1 MDVLIKAEALSFEYA
16 IKKHG
21 AGFLK
26 SVLSGE
32 REMFSAVK
40 DMNFSIKEG
49 EAVTLAGPGGAGKST
64 LIKMM
69 LGILA
74 PVSGTLSVMGADP
87 FKKRRENALK
97 TGVVFGFR
105 SQLWWDLPLCD
116 SFTLLGKIYRV
127 PDGVRRQNLEY
138 AKEHLGIG
146 DLWNQP
152 VRQLSPS
159 QRMVAEIGAAVQH
172 GPRLLVLDEPLAR
185 IDAAA
190 RRQILEFI
198 KALCSERGTAVIM
211 STREMK
217 DAEDSAARVLL
228 IDGGAIV
235 ADSPAEALRQRCRGR
250 KTIKIGL
257 KAPLAEFSAE
267 GADGYPASGGMTW
280 NFEIARGG
288 MTMGRLIDEISGK
301 AEIASV
307 TVEEERIEDIINDIY
322 ISGLDGAADS

>member
-1 MDVLIKAEALSFEYA
+1 MGALIEAEGLSFAYA

-21 AGFLK
+21 AGFLE
-26 SVLSGE
+26 SVFSG
-32 REMFSAVK
+32 RPEMFSAVK

-49 EAVTLAGPGGAGKST
+49 ELVTLAGPGGAGKST
-64 LIKMM
+64 LIKMI

-74 PVSGTLSVMGADP
+74 PVSGKLSVMGADP

-105 SQLWWDLPLCD
+105 SQLWWDLPLGD

-127 PDGVRRQNLEY
+127 PEDVRLRNIEY
-138 AKEHLGIG
+138 AKEHLDIG

-152 VRQLSPS
+152 VRQLRPG
-159 QRMVAEIGAAVQH
+159 QRMAAEVGAAIQH
-172 GPRLLVLDEPLAR
+172 GPKLLVLDEPLAR
-185 IDAAA
+185 LDAAA

-198 KALCSERGTAVIM
+198 KRLCRERGTAVIM
-211 STREMK
+211 STRDMK
-217 DAEDSAARVLL
+217 DAEDAAARVLL
-228 IDGGAIV
+228 IDGGCIV
-235 ADSPAEALRQRCRGR
+235 ADSPVEALRQRYRGK

-257 KAPLAEFSAE
+257 RTPLAEFKAE
-267 GADGYPASGGMTW
+267 GAGGYPASGGLTW
-280 NFEIARGG
+280 NFEIEQGG
-288 MTMGRLIDEISGK
+288 TSMGRLIDEISGK
-301 AEIASV
+301 AEITSV